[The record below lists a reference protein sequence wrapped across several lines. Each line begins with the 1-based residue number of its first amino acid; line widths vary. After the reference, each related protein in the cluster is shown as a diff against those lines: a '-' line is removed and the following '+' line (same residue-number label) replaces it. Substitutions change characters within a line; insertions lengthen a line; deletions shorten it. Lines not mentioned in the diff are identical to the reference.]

1 MSNEH
6 TSQKEFIFLV
16 ALLTAMVAMSID
28 TMLPAIGTIASD
40 FGVSD
45 PNQRQYIITSFFAGM
60 TIGTLLYGPISDSTG
75 RKPAIFAGLLIY
87 LAGSALCLFS
97 TSFEMMLA
105 GRALQGFGAAS
116 PRIVSMAMVRDG
128 QGGAAMA
135 RIMSF
140 VMSVFMLVP
149 ILAPSI
155 GQLVLFV
162 ASWRMIFV
170 GFIGMAVIAALL
182 LELRQEETLPR
193 EKRVSFSAGNLW
205 KAAVEFFHYPMAWG
219 YTIVVGFI
227 FAAFIVYLGTS
238 QQIFAEQY
246 EQGDLFAVWFG
257 GFAVAIAFAM
267 IFNGR
272 MVMRHG
278 MRTLSKWAV
287 RGCILFSAVFLVV
300 ALIYTGHP
308 PLWTLGAYLFGTFFC
323 CGILFGNYNAMAM
336 EPVGHIAGMAAAI
349 SGTLSSL
356 VAIGIG
362 TWIGQQYDGTV
373 MPLVYGFLS
382 MGFVAMLLSEGVE
395 WSKRREVKNPR
406 LVD

>member
-1 MSNEH
+1 
-6 TSQKEFIFLV
+6 
-16 ALLTAMVAMSID
+16 
-28 TMLPAIGTIASD
+28 ML
-40 FGVSD
+40 
-45 PNQRQYIITSFFAGM
+45 
-60 TIGTLLYGPISDSTG
+60 
-75 RKPAIFAGLLIY
+75 
-87 LAGSALCLFS
+87 
-97 TSFEMMLA
+97 
-105 GRALQGFGAAS
+105 
-116 PRIVSMAMVRDG
+116 
-128 QGGAAMA
+128 
-135 RIMSF
+135 
-140 VMSVFMLVP
+140 P

-162 ASWRMIFV
+162 ASWRMIFL
-170 GFIGMAVIAALL
+170 GFIGMALIAALL

-193 EKRVSFSAGNLW
+193 EKRVAFSAGNLW
-205 KAAVEFFHYPMAWG
+205 KAAVEFFHYPLAWG
-219 YTIVVGFI
+219 YTIAVGFI
-227 FAAFIVYLGTS
+227 FSAFIVYLGTS

-287 RGCILFSAVFLVV
+287 RGCILFSAVFLAV
-300 ALIYTGHP
+300 ALVYAGHP
-308 PLWTLGAYLFGTFFC
+308 PLWTLGLYLFVTFFC
-323 CGILFGNYNAMAM
+323 CGILFGNYNAIAM

-362 TWIGQQYDGTV
+362 TWIGQMYDGTI
-373 MPLVYGFLS
+373 MPLVYAFLS
-382 MGFVAMLLSEGVE
+382 MGIVAMLLSEGVE